1 MIKIDKNKVE
11 LKYLI
16 NFTKINPS
24 NYDLLFEISSFL
36 ESENKDTFNEW
47 ELKNKTRSRV
57 KSLDENIKTLIDEG
71 YIEKDK
77 YTKYKLL
84 KHKWQ

>member
-1 MIKIDKNKVE
+1 MFKIDKNKVE

-16 NFTKINPS
+16 NFVKYNPS
-24 NYDLLFEISSFL
+24 KYDLLFEISNFL

-47 ELKNKTRSRV
+47 ELKNKTHSRV
-57 KSLDENIKTLIDEG
+57 GTLDENIKILIDEG